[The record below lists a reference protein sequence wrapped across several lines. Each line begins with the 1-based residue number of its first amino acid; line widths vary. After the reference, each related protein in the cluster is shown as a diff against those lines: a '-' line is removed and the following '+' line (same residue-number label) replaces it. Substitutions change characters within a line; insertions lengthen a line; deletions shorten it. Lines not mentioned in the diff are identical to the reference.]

1 MKLNVLN
8 EYVLAKHN
16 ILPGTQVTNIAEVA
30 NNHLGLHSARI
41 MTPYTTLCSRLV
53 EYTPQMLTSQLFET
67 RELIKLRCMRKTLH
81 MVPHN
86 IAGLL
91 HMATLKLR
99 IAECVLFFDRNNISI
114 DRVERFRETIK
125 DYLNIP
131 QKSSDI
137 ESFISQTLAM
147 NEANKHDYAKL
158 ILKYVWEVGDLCYV
172 NVANNWEKED
182 RRYASTKKYYPNLVL
197 NELTSKEAQELLVYY
212 YIKRFGPATI
222 KDFSW
227 WSGLSAKLMADYIE
241 KNNSTF
247 SSVYFDNCDKEFFVL
262 NEELDNLEG
271 YRCIEYDWVTL
282 LAYEDPSIKGYY
294 ESRFRY
300 VDEDK
305 YTML

>member
-182 RRYASTKKYYPNLVL
+182 RRYASTKKY
-197 NELTSKEAQELLVYY
+197 
-212 YIKRFGPATI
+212 
-222 KDFSW
+222 
-227 WSGLSAKLMADYIE
+227 
-241 KNNSTF
+241 
-247 SSVYFDNCDKEFFVL
+247 
-262 NEELDNLEG
+262 
-271 YRCIEYDWVTL
+271 
-282 LAYEDPSIKGYY
+282 
-294 ESRFRY
+294 
-300 VDEDK
+300 
-305 YTML
+305 